1 MSRPPREP
9 ELDLSPS
16 PGDEV
21 KDTTCYMCACR
32 CGIRVWIADGQIR
45 YIQGNRAHPVN
56 KGVLCAKGAAGI
68 MQHNSPARLSKP
80 LLRTGERGSGEFRE
94 IEWDEALALA
104 ASWLAPIRE
113 RNPDELAFFTG
124 RDQSQALTGW
134 WAQQFG
140 TVNYAAH
147 GGFCSVNM
155 AAGGLYTLGGSV
167 WEFGEPDWEHARYF
181 MLWGVAEDHDSNPI
195 KLGLGR
201 LKERG
206 AKIVAVNPVRT
217 GYGAIADEWIGIR
230 PGTDGLFAF
239 ALIHEL
245 LRMDRIDLDYLVRYA
260 NAHWLVVR
268 DPGGAEDGLF
278 ARDSEGHVLCWDR
291 GDDAP
296 AAEAPPAVS
305 SSLRVAQGG
314 SREGVAVDL
323 QHSTPQGEEHP
334 SPTLSF
340 ALGETEGA
348 DASAAGALAR
358 ADAIDISPAVVG
370 EYTLPDGRNAV
381 PVFQL
386 IAERY
391 LDPQY
396 APDAVAG
403 RCGIPAQTI
412 RRIARELAE
421 AAFDSK
427 LSLPIAWT
435 DSWGREHTTMEGRPV
450 AMHAM
455 RGISAHSNGFHTCR
469 ALHLLQLL
477 LGAVDAPG
485 SFRFQP
491 PFPKPVPPANR
502 PGKTRREDG
511 SLDAAPLGFVHGPE
525 DLLVDQAGNPRRID
539 HAFSWAY
546 PLAAHGMLHTVI
558 RNAHAGDPYRI
569 DTLLMFMAN
578 MSWNSAMNTRETMHW
593 LTDRDDTGEYRIPRI
608 IYSDAYASEMV
619 AYADLVLP
627 DTTYLERFDAIS
639 LLDRPISDAD
649 GASDAIRHPVFDPA
663 TQLDDRGRPRDV
675 RGFQS
680 ALLDLGAR
688 LGLPGMVHA
697 DGSAR
702 YRDYA
707 DYIVRH
713 ERAPGV
719 GLLAGWRG
727 AEGDTQG
734 KGAPN
739 PEQLQ
744 RYIAHGGFWHAPLP
758 ESARYFK
765 MANRDY
771 LRWAQGFGF
780 VASDAPI
787 VMQLY
792 SETLQKFRLA
802 AQGHGALQPPER
814 HRERVATYFDPLP
827 IWYEPFEHAQTARY
841 VAPGTREPEEAE
853 EAGEAGEAGEAD
865 RARRRSDAPN
875 VDGSDTSQT
884 PGPES
889 RVADFPLHAITQRP
903 MFMYHAWGSQNAWL
917 RQIAARNWLYLHPDT
932 ARRYGVADEG
942 WVEVRSHHGAIR
954 VQARLSS
961 NVQPDTVWTWNA
973 IGKRRGAWK
982 LAKDAPEAARGFL
995 LNHLISDRT
1004 PRGDYANAD
1013 PVTGQA
1019 AWFDLRVSIA
1029 PVMAGAQ
1036 DDAETSPQFR
1046 PLGFEAAEDR
1056 PLRYGANLRRRRETA
1071 K

>member
-1 MSRPPREP
+1 MQAGKLDGERVVASTAMLAVHLLPWFCDWHAPRVHNAAMRPPNEP
-9 ELDLSPS
+9 VLDLSPS

-21 KDTTCYMCACR
+21 KTTTCYMCACR
-32 CGIRVWIADGQIR
+32 CGIKVWLADDGQQGKTIR
-45 YIQGNRAHPVN
+45 YIQGNPAHPVN
-56 KGVLCAKGAAGI
+56 QGVLCAKGAAGI
-68 MQHNSPARLSKP
+68 MQHYSPARLEKP
-80 LLRTGERGSGEFRE
+80 LLRVGERGRGEFRE
-94 IEWDEALALA
+94 IEWEEALQVATG
-104 ASWLAPIRE
+104 WLAPIRD

-140 TVNYAAH
+140 TINYAAH

-155 AAGGLYTLGGSV
+155 AAGGLYTLGGSF
-167 WEFGEPDWEHARYF
+167 WEFGEPDWDHTQYL

-195 KLGLGR
+195 KLGLGK
-201 LKERG
+201 LKARG
-206 AKIVAVNPVRT
+206 AKIVAVNPVRS

-268 DPGGAEDGLF
+268 NPGGADDGLF
-278 ARDSEGHVLCWDR
+278 ARDAEGNVLCWAV
-291 GDDAP
+291 AP
-296 AAEAPPAVS
+296 PPAEAGKG
-305 SSLRVAQGG
+305 AQ
-314 SREGVAVDL
+314 
-323 QHSTPQGEEHP
+323 
-334 SPTLSF
+334 
-340 ALGETEGA
+340 
-348 DASAAGALAR
+348 AR

-370 EYTLPDGRNAV
+370 EYTLADGRRAV

-386 IAERY
+386 IVERY

-396 APDAVAG
+396 APDAVSG
-403 RCGIPAQTI
+403 HCGVPADTI
-412 RRIARELAE
+412 RRIARELAQ
-421 AAFDSK
+421 AAFDSN
-427 LSLPIAWT
+427 LRLPIAWT
-435 DSWGREHTTMEGRPV
+435 DAWGREHTEMVGRPV
-450 AMHAM
+450 SMHAM

-485 SFRFQP
+485 SFRYQP
-491 PFPKPVPPANR
+491 PYPKPIPLPNR
-502 PGKTRREDG
+502 PGKARKPDG
-511 SLDAAPLGFVHGPE
+511 TLDAGPLGFVHGPE
-525 DLLVDQAGNPRRID
+525 DLLVDEHGQPRRID

-546 PLAAHGMLHTVI
+546 PLSAHGMMHTVI
-558 RNAHAGDPYRI
+558 RNAHAGDPYPI

-578 MSWNSAMNTRETMHW
+578 MSWNSSMNTGQTMQW
-593 LTDRDDTGEYRIPRI
+593 LTDKDESGNYRIPHI
-608 IYSDAYASEMV
+608 IYSDAFASEMV

-649 GASDAIRHPVFDPA
+649 GAADAIRHPMFDPA
-663 TQLDDRGRPRDV
+663 TQAGSDGQPRDV

-680 ALLDLGAR
+680 VLLDLGAR

-697 DGSAR
+697 DGSPT

-727 AEGDTQG
+727 EDGTQHG

-739 PEQLQ
+739 PDQLQ
-744 RYIAHGGFWHAPLP
+744 RYIDNGGFWREEIP
-758 ESARYFK
+758 EHARYFK
-765 MANRDY
+765 MANRGY
-771 LRWAQGFGF
+771 LEWAQKLGF
-780 VASDAPI
+780 VGSTAPI
-787 VMQLY
+787 VLQLY
-792 SETLQKFRLA
+792 SEPLQKFRLA
-802 AQGHGALQPPER
+802 AQAHGEHQPPEE

-827 IWYEPFEHAQTARY
+827 IWYEPFESAQTGASHRPGRDEGDHSGSRT
-841 VAPGTREPEEAE
+841 APTPPLPPGEGWGEGAHDPIAANLRRNGTNVPSSGASRHLLPP
-853 EAGEAGEAGEAD
+853 GEGNN
-865 RARRRSDAPN
+865 S
-875 VDGSDTSQT
+875 
-884 PGPES
+884 
-889 RVADFPLHAITQRP
+889 FPLHAVTQRP

-917 RQIAARNWLYLHPDT
+917 RQITARNYLYLHPDT
-932 ARRYGVADEG
+932 GAKHGIADED
-942 WVEVRSHHGAIR
+942 WISVTSHHGSIT
-954 VQARLSS
+954 VQAKFAG

-973 IGKRRGAWK
+973 IGKRRGAWR
-982 LAKDAPEAARGFL
+982 LAKNAPEGEKGFL
-995 LNHLISDRT
+995 MNHLISDIT

-1019 AWFDLRVSIA
+1019 AWFDLRVRIDRVAVDA
-1029 PVMAGAQ
+1029 PAQ
-1036 DDAETSPQFR
+1036 AQPQFA
-1046 PLGFEAAEDR
+1046 PLGFAEADEA
-1056 PLRYGANLRRRRETA
+1056 PLRYGAALRARRRG
-1071 K
+1071 